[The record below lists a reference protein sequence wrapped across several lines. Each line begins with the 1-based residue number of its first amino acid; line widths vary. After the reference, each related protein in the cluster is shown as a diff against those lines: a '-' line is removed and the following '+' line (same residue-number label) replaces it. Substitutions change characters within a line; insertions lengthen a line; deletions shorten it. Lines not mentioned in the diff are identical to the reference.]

1 MGNILRKCN
10 CCGRI
15 LPITEFAPKTSK
27 CRVCRRDYDW
37 QYRYGLSPE
46 QYFELYKQQGG
57 KCKICGKTL
66 PEGKYLSVD
75 HDKETGEIRGL
86 LCPQCNTLLGMA
98 KDNVDILINA
108 IEYLTE
114 VKCQEQ

>member
-1 MGNILRKCN
+1 MLRKCPK
-10 CCGRI
+10 CGRV
-15 LPITEFAPKTSK
+15 LPESEFAPHTRHCKL
-27 CRVCRRDYDW
+27 CRRDYDW
-37 QYRYGLSPE
+37 QYKYGLSPE
-46 QYFELYKQQGG
+46 QYMQLQQEQNN